1 MPFHSPLDPVIS
13 DGIFRP
19 PVPGWNDRPWRA
31 LFMRELPGFGKRNGS
46 RMRVLKLD
54 DLAPIVVG
62 VIWRGRLP
70 ALADE
75 LAGEFRNRA
84 RQLLT

>member
-1 MPFHSPLDPVIS
+1 MEIFGRLCPV
-13 DGIFRP
+13 GTTGRGAP
-19 PVPGWNDRPWRA
+19 C
-31 LFMRELPGFGKRNGS
+31 FMRELPGFGKRNGS
-46 RMRVLKLD
+46 RMRVLKWD